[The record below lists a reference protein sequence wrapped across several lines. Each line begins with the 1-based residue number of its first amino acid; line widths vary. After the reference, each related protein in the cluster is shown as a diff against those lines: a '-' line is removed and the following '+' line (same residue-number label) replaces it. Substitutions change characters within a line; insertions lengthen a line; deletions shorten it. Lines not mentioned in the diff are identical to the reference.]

1 MYVCIYNFYYTKHRP
16 ILFTIYFCF
25 FFLKKRP
32 RMHKQCVVTAD
43 AENVLHVFEDK
54 HSLFSQHVCANF

>member
-1 MYVCIYNFYYTKHRP
+1 MYVYTISIIQNTAQYCLP
-16 ILFTIYFCF
+16 YIFVF